1 MKFPVTKIA
10 AWLAAGSALALS
22 ACGGSSNTPPEPVT
36 VKVIAMND
44 FHGNIETPAANNG
57 GSVVLKDPA
66 NAAGTTVRTGG
77 AAYLATLIKQLKARN
92 ANNIVVGAGDMVGA
106 SPVTSTLTHD
116 EATIDILNQIGLEV
130 SSVGNHEFDH
140 GKNEL
145 LRQQNGGCY
154 VGGTVGKDTCI
165 NGGVFGGASYKW
177 LAANVV
183 DSASGKTLFPA
194 TYVKKFGGVS
204 VGFIGLTLKATP
216 AVVTSTGVA
225 GLSFLDEAATI
236 NTYAA
241 QLRQSGADA
250 VVVLI
255 HQGGQTTASTLNDQS
270 CPNLSGDIL

>member
-1 MKFPVTKIA
+1 MKFPITKIA

-130 SSVGNHEFDH
+130 TSVGNHEFDH

-165 NGGVFGGASYKW
+165 NGGVFGGAE
-177 LAANVV
+177 ARARHRRP
-183 DSASGKTLFPA
+183 SALRSARRGGGGDDPRCDATLPRPARRRGAGTARRSPPLSRARPVSG
-194 TYVKKFGGVS
+194 
-204 VGFIGLTLKATP
+204 
-216 AVVTSTGVA
+216 
-225 GLSFLDEAATI
+225 
-236 NTYAA
+236 
-241 QLRQSGADA
+241 
-250 VVVLI
+250 
-255 HQGGQTTASTLNDQS
+255 
-270 CPNLSGDIL
+270 